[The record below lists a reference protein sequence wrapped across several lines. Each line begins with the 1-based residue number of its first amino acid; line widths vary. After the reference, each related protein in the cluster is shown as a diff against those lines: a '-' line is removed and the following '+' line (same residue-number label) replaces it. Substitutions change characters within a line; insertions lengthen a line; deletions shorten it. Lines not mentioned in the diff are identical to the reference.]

1 VVSSFFIYYHASV
14 ASIDLFFFNSYP
26 HVIKIHQK
34 AFGKFMGCIY
44 SLQNI
49 NKINNVTDGKHVN
62 NIIKNHN
69 LKSLPLS
76 VEVFLSLPLELLS
89 EILGFLPIAT
99 LANLESALG
108 KQLDTDLAWQQLCFK
123 EGLTSR
129 TSFLSSGSIVIT
141 NRPSPLKLSWKKLYK
156 LNYETQKPKKYLTYK
171 DSKNRKYVVFVNEPT
186 KSYSYD
192 KRAR

>member
-1 VVSSFFIYYHASV
+1 
-14 ASIDLFFFNSYP
+14 
-26 HVIKIHQK
+26 
-34 AFGKFMGCIY
+34 MGCIY

-108 KQLDTDLAWQQLCFK
+108 KRLDTDLAWQQLCFK

-141 NRPSPLKLSWKKLYK
+141 NRPSPLKLS
-156 LNYETQKPKKYLTYK
+156 
-171 DSKNRKYVVFVNEPT
+171 
-186 KSYSYD
+186 
-192 KRAR
+192 